1 MNNSFKILLFS
12 ALLVLNFSCNQSN
25 QITIINTNFGEEVSL
40 VQNLV
45 FRFNESIIL
54 KESEIGILDKKKPI
68 IFEPEIPGNFTWT
81 DKNEVLFSPS
91 KKLEICKDY
100 IAKINTNFKKIY
112 KTKKKASSQAI
123 KFHTPYLN
131 LVSVN
136 GIWGLNEST
145 GSPQIKINTE
155 FNYEVHREL
164 NFNYSVLIWKYCV
177 ANNIPLI
184 YASSAATYGNG
195 NFGYDDNHSII
206 EKLQPLNPYGISKNE
221 FDKWA
226 VKQQNQPPYWT
237 GLKFFNVYGPNEYH
251 KKRMASV
258 IWHSFN
264 QIKNEGVVKLFKSH
278 HPQFEDGKQLRDF
291 IYVKDVVKVILW
303 MYQNMINHQWKNEN
317 NGLYNLGTGKARTFD
332 DLVKAT
338 FAGLQLS
345 PNIIYIDMP
354 EDIRD
359 KYQYFTEANMQKL
372 HEAGYTQEFYSLENG
387 VADYVK
393 NYLVSLKT
401 Y

>member
-1 MNNSFKILLFS
+1 
-12 ALLVLNFSCNQSN
+12 
-25 QITIINTNFGEEVSL
+25 
-40 VQNLV
+40 
-45 FRFNESIIL
+45 
-54 KESEIGILDKKKPI
+54 
-68 IFEPEIPGNFTWT
+68 
-81 DKNEVLFSPS
+81 
-91 KKLEICKDY
+91 
-100 IAKINTNFKKIY
+100 
-112 KTKKKASSQAI
+112 
-123 KFHTPYLN
+123 
-131 LVSVN
+131 
-136 GIWGLNEST
+136 
-145 GSPQIKINTE
+145 
-155 FNYEVHREL
+155 
-164 NFNYSVLIWKYCV
+164 
-177 ANNIPLI
+177 
-184 YASSAATYGNG
+184 
-195 NFGYDDNHSII
+195 
-206 EKLQPLNPYGISKNE
+206 
-221 FDKWA
+221 
-226 VKQQNQPPYWT
+226 
-237 GLKFFNVYGPNEYH
+237 
-251 KKRMASV
+251 MASV